1 MKRLVCGIIAHVD
14 AGKTTLAEALLYTAG
29 KIRALGRVDHRS
41 TYFDTHEIERDRGIT
56 IFSKQ
61 AEIEY
66 AGCSITLMD
75 TPGHVDF
82 SAETERV
89 LSVLDCA
96 VLVISG
102 AEGVQAHTETLW
114 QLLERYHIPTFIFI
128 SKNDVSTFD
137 RESVISSL
145 SSRLDS
151 GCVDVVAPGAG
162 EQIAMCDEA
171 VLEKYICGED
181 VSDSDVR
188 DLVSRR
194 KLFPCYVGSGLKLV
208 GVERFLDDLVKYAP
222 EREYPNAFSARV
234 YKIGHDKGGA
244 RETFV
249 KITGG
254 ELSVRDTVEYRAQGS
269 DEVKSE
275 KVTAIRVYSGAKS
288 SARDRAI
295 AGDICAL
302 TGLSATYAGGVI
314 GEAGED
320 VRAVLE
326 PVMGY
331 RIALPSDV
339 DPRKFILK
347 LRELEEEEPLLR
359 IVWNERFSEIH
370 AQLMGQ
376 VQIEVLTRLIGERYG
391 VDVRFCD
398 GRIMYKETVASR
410 VEGVGHFEP
419 LRHYAEVHLTIEPA
433 ERGCGIVI
441 DSDCDEDVLAK
452 NWQRLILTHIAE
464 KGHVGV
470 LTGSP
475 LTDVKITLVS
485 GRAHLKHT
493 EGGDFR
499 EATYRAI
506 RQGLMCAQ
514 NVLLEP
520 YYDFRLEIP
529 SECIGRAI
537 SDIIATGGTYEE
549 AEGTPEMSVLV
560 GRAPV
565 SKLGGYA
572 SEVAA
577 YSHGRGK
584 LTCRAGGHYPCAE
597 AERVIEEYGYDPEAD
612 LANPPS
618 SVFCAHGA
626 GFVVPWNLVPNYMH
640 IPYLGEKIV
649 AEEVAH
655 RSVSIDERELE
666 AIMEREF
673 GPIKRRVYGT
683 PKSSV
688 TPDVKVKKYKKSLY
702 IVDGY
707 NVIFAWEEL
716 AAVAEIDLEDAR
728 RQLCDILANYKAYTG
743 RDIIVVF
750 DAYNVKGSV
759 ERKLD
764 HHGLNVVFTKED
776 ELGDTYI
783 ERLVSEIG
791 RDFSVR
797 VVTSDSLIQLQALRS
812 GVLRVSAREFYE
824 EITAVDGEI
833 ADILTK
839 MKKGNK

>member
-1 MKRLVCGIIAHVD
+1 MKRLVVGVIAHVD

-89 LSVLDCA
+89 LSVIDCA
-96 VLVISG
+96 VLVVSG

-128 SKNDVSTFD
+128 SKNDLSTFD
-137 RESVISSL
+137 RKSVISSL

-151 GCVDVVAPGAG
+151 GCVDVVAHGAD

-171 VLEKYICGED
+171 VFEKYVSGEALA
-181 VSDSDVR
+181 DSDIR

-208 GVERFLDDLVKYAP
+208 GVERFLTDLVKYAP
-222 EREYPNAFSARV
+222 ERDYPAEFSARV
-234 YKIGHDKGGA
+234 YKIGHAGGGA

-254 ELSVRDTVEYRAQGS
+254 EVAVRDTVKYTPQGS
-269 DEVKSE
+269 DEVVEE

-288 SARDRAI
+288 SARDRAV

-320 VRAVLE
+320 VRAILE

-331 RIALPSDV
+331 RIELPADV

-359 IVWNERFSEIH
+359 IVWNERFSEIN

-376 VQIEVLTRLIGERYG
+376 VQIEVLTRLISERYG

-433 ERGCGIVI
+433 ERGCGII
-441 DSDCDEDVLAK
+441 IEADCDEDVLAK

-506 RQGLMCAQ
+506 RQGLMCAE

-529 SECIGRAI
+529 AESIGRAI
-537 SDIIATGGTYEE
+537 SDIIAMGGTYEE
-549 AEGTPEMSVLV
+549 VEGTPEMSILV

-584 LTCRAGGHYPCAE
+584 FTCRGGGYYPCEE

-612 LANPPS
+612 LDNPPS

-626 GFVVPWNLVPNYMH
+626 GFVVPWNMVPNYMH
-640 IPYLGEKIV
+640 LPYLGEKV
-649 AEEVAH
+649 RAEETSH

-716 AAVAEIDLEDAR
+716 TAVAEYDLDEAR
-728 RQLCDILANYKAYTG
+728 RQLCDILANYKAFTG

-764 HHGLNVVFTKED
+764 YHGLNVVYTKEN

-783 ERLVSEIG
+783 EKLVSEIG

-812 GVLRVSAREFYE
+812 GVLRMSAREFRE
-824 EITAVDGEI
+824 EITAVDLEI
-833 ADILTK
+833 ADILAK